1 MILGVWLDFV
11 GVSMKRLH
19 LRNGKMKS
27 RVMLWCVVCLCFG
40 TLAKADMISLYD
52 FEGPNPF
59 DDKVSGVIAAVGMNV
74 TIVSDTPLGNAA
86 SIPDGSNTATND
98 SDIVVAQADAPV
110 IGLSDFTVAAW
121 VKRTNGSKVDG
132 ICDMVTSTTEGG
144 FQFLFGAE
152 DFRLGVGGP
161 GDAWMLYTSVKS
173 VNDTAWHHLAVSVD
187 RDNPTGLTMYIDG
200 VQDSSGD
207 PTGFASVS
215 MAANQDY
222 HIGSMNQNLLDG
234 LLDELAI
241 FNTALSAGEIRKA
254 MKGIRLRPELA
265 ANPSPADTATDV
277 RRDALLSWSPAESAT
292 AHDVYFGTVFSDVN
306 EASRTNPMN
315 VLASQGQDTNT
326 YDPPAV
332 LDFGR
337 TYFWRVDEVSST
349 ISKGDVWSF
358 TVEPFSFAL
367 DANSITA
374 TASSSNKAAEGP
386 GNTINGSGLDAN
398 DLHSIAST
406 DMWLSD
412 VAGPQ
417 PTWIQYEFDKPYK
430 LDQVWVWNYNS
441 SVEPVVGFGI
451 KEAIIEYSVDGV
463 AWATLGTTH
472 GFAQGSGEP
481 DYAPNTT
488 VDLGGVA
495 AKYVKVTANSN
506 WGGIVPQYGLSEV
519 RFFYVPVS
527 AREPNPTPGATG
539 ISVEPTLNWRAGRG
553 AVSHQV
559 YVSTDEQAVID
570 GTAPVVTV
578 TSSSYTP
585 SLDLASTYFWRVD
598 EVNDAE
604 TPTTWQGDI
613 WSLSTQ
619 EYLVVDDFES
629 YNDIE
634 TGTEGSKL
642 IYETW
647 IDGFGTT
654 TNGSTI
660 GYTEAYQPS
669 MEKTVVYDGQQ
680 SVPLFYDNTTASV
693 SEVTANAVDLQAGQ
707 DWTKY
712 AIKGL
717 TLRFYGDPNSVPQQ
731 MYVKING
738 VKVVY
743 DGDSEDLTRARW
755 QMWYVDPAS
764 AGVNLSNVTELTIGF
779 ERIGTLTGQGKV
791 LVDGIRLYPYDRQL
805 ITPVAPNS
813 AGLTALYEFEGTFD
827 DSSGHK
833 HTGVPAGIVTFVPGK
848 IGQAITL
855 GGREDYIEI
864 PDYSGVT
871 GVQSRTCGSWI
882 KTIKGGAEILSWGQ
896 NVATQK
902 WVFRTDGTGGI
913 RAEVNGGYII
923 GSTDL
928 RDDSWH
934 YVAAVFETDETP
946 DVTDVKLYVD
956 GVQETVSA
964 QLAKAIDT
972 APDGVVRIGKSP
984 WSGSSLYFEGLLD
997 DVSIYDYALSPAEA
1011 ASLAGR
1017 TQPFDMAF

>member
-1 MILGVWLDFV
+1 
-11 GVSMKRLH
+11 
-19 LRNGKMKS
+19 MKS
-27 RVMLWCVVCLCFG
+27 RVMLWWVVCLSLG
-40 TLAKADMISLYD
+40 VLVRADLISLYD
-52 FEGPNPF
+52 FEEPNPF
-59 DDKVSGVIAAVGMNV
+59 DDKISGVIAAVGMNV
-74 TIVSDTPLGNAA
+74 TIVLDTPLGNAA
-86 SIPDGSNTATND
+86 AIPDGSNTATND
-98 SDIVVAQADAPV
+98 SDVVVAQDDAPV

-121 VKRTNGSKVDG
+121 VKRATGSKVDG
-132 ICDMVTSTTEGG
+132 ICDMVTGTTEGG
-144 FQFLFGAE
+144 FQFLFGDA

-161 GDAWMLYTSVKS
+161 GNVWMLYTSVTP

-200 VQDSSGD
+200 VLDSTDD

-215 MAANQDY
+215 MAATQDY

-241 FNTALSAGEIRKA
+241 FNTALSAGEIQKV

-265 ANPSPADTATDV
+265 DDPNPADGAV
-277 RRDALLSWSPAESAT
+277 EVPREVLLSWSPGESAAT
-292 AHDVYFGTVFSDVN
+292 HDVYFGTIFSDVN

-315 VLASQGQDTNT
+315 VLLNQGQDANA
-326 YDPPAV
+326 YDLPDT
-332 LDFGR
+332 LGFGQ
-337 TYFWRVDEVSST
+337 TYFWRVDEVTAQPGST

-358 TVEPFSFAL
+358 TIESFSVAL

-374 TASSSNKAAEGP
+374 AAASSNKAEEGP
-386 GNTINGSGLDAN
+386 DNTIDGSGLDAN
-398 DLHSIAST
+398 DLHSTAST
-406 DMWLSD
+406 DMWLSNIT
-412 VAGPQ
+412 GPQ
-417 PTWIQYEFDKPYK
+417 PTWIRYEFDKPYK
-430 LDQVWVWNYNS
+430 LDQMWVWNYNS
-441 SVEPVVGFGI
+441 SVESVVGFGI
-451 KEAIIEYSVDGV
+451 KEATIEYSVDGV
-463 AWATLGTTH
+463 AWTTLGTTH
-472 GFAQGSGEP
+472 EFAQGPGEP
-481 DYAPNTT
+481 DYAPNIT

-495 AKYVKVTANSN
+495 AKYVKITANSN
-506 WGGIVPQYGLSEV
+506 WGGIVNQYGLSEV

-527 AREPNPTPGATG
+527 AREPNPALGATG
-539 ISVEPTLNWRAGRG
+539 IDVEPVLSWRAGRE
-553 AVSHQV
+553 AVKHQV
-559 YVSTDEQAVID
+559 YLSTDEQAVID
-570 GTAPVVTV
+570 GSAPVVTV
-578 TSSSYTP
+578 TTSSYTP

-604 TPTTWQGDI
+604 VPTTWQGDV

-634 TGTEGSKL
+634 SGTQGSKL
-642 IYETW
+642 VYETW

-669 MEKTVVYDGQQ
+669 MEKTVVYDGKQ

-693 SEVTANAVDLQAGQ
+693 SEVTTNVADLQAGQ
-707 DWTKY
+707 DWTKH

-717 TLRFYGDPNSVPQQ
+717 TLRFYGDLNNVPQQ
-731 MYVKING
+731 MYMKING
-738 VKVVY
+738 DKITY
-743 DGDSEDLTRARW
+743 DGDPEDLTRARW

-779 ERIGTLTGQGKV
+779 ERIGTLSGQGKI
-791 LVDGIRLYPYDRQL
+791 LLDGIRLYCYDRQL

-813 AGLTALYEFEGTFD
+813 AGLTAHYEFEGTFD
-827 DSSGHK
+827 DSSGHN
-833 HTGVPAGIVTFVPGK
+833 HTGVPAGIVTFVAGK

-855 GGREDYIEI
+855 GGREDYVEI

-871 GVQSRTCGSWI
+871 GVQSRTCGAWI
-882 KTIKGGAEILSWGQ
+882 KTTKGGAEILSWGQ
-896 NVATQK
+896 NVASQK

-913 RAEVNGGYII
+913 RAEVNGGYIV
-923 GSTDL
+923 GATDL
-928 RDDSWH
+928 RNDSWH
-934 YVAAVFETDETP
+934 HVAAVFETDETP
-946 DVTDVKLYVD
+946 DVTDIKLYVD
-956 GVQETVSA
+956 GMQEAVSA

-972 APDGVVRIGKSP
+972 APDGTVRIGKSP
-984 WSGSSLYFEGLLD
+984 WSGSTFYFEGLID